1 MLEDNEKRKVVIS
14 GLDIPF
20 LDLVVVLVKFAFASI
35 PALFIVYFVLALFTM
50 LFGGFAN
57 FFIGFPHL

>member
-1 MLEDNEKRKVVIS
+1 VVIS

-57 FFIGFPHL
+57 LFIGFPHF